1 MTQMLKILI
10 VDTDQFFVSGLQ
22 QAIRKHYSA
31 RDTQVIFLSLPLL
44 YPMADLIF
52 WASCYPNKVMPMG
65 LLENHMVIQLMSQQP
80 FHLVADNMPLVFY
93 RHQCSG
99 HLSSLLDQVTHTA
112 SNRPAQI
119 VSEENKDD
127 PLLTLTPR
135 QWEVIGYISLGISV
149 YDISKRLCIGRKTV
163 SSHKRAAMRN
173 LRLNKI
179 TDLHNWLISNGLIG
193 NNS

>member
-1 MTQMLKILI
+1 MIRILRILI
-10 VDTDQFFVSGLQ
+10 VDTDQFFVAGLE
-22 QAIRKHYSA
+22 QAVREHFNA
-31 RDTQVIFLSLPLL
+31 RNTEVIFLRFALL
-44 YPMADLIF
+44 YPNADLIF
-52 WASCYPNKVMPMG
+52 WAAYCPDKVMPPG
-65 LLENHMVIQLMSQQP
+65 LLENRTVIQLMSQQP

-99 HLSSLLDQVTHTA
+99 HLSSLLDQVMHTA

-119 VSEENKDD
+119 VSEEKKDD

-135 QWEVIGYISLGISV
+135 QWEVIGYISSGISL